1 MSDQMIEGIT
11 EIISMAFPKNIIQTY
26 SGMFVSEHNVLFRGY
41 YMATVA
47 LPGISAR

>member
-1 MSDQMIEGIT
+1 MYIAFVQMYQT
-11 EIISMAFPKNIIQTY
+11 QPNYNI
-26 SGMFVSEHNVLFRGY
+26 FRGY